1 VIPYVEW
8 RVIQLGPL
16 TLQVWGLFAA
26 LGTVAGAWWALREAK
41 KRGLDL
47 PAFETLI
54 LNIVIWAFIGARI
67 VHAVFYE
74 PAHYLTHPLDILKVW
89 QGGLS
94 SFGGFIGA
102 AGAFFWAMRTKK
114 MPLLPAADT
123 LVSALPL
130 ALGCGRIGCF
140 LIHDHPGTLAHGAGK
155 WFAVNYPDALRY
167 DLGLLLA
174 VFDFAFFSCLVFSQ
188 VRKNKPDGFTFALF
202 MTVYAPVRFGLD
214 FLRAVDV
221 RYFGLTPGQYGS
233 IALFASGLYLF
244 RRIKPIERRPDAA
257 ADRSRPLPPL

>member
-1 VIPYVEW
+1 VIPYWEW
-8 RVIQLGPL
+8 RTIVLGPL

-26 LGTVAGAWWALREAK
+26 LGVVSSAWFALREAK
-41 KRGLDL
+41 KKGLDL
-47 PAFETLI
+47 PAFEALI
-54 LNIVIWAFIGARI
+54 LNIVVWAFIGARI
-67 VHAVFYE
+67 VHAAFYE
-74 PAHYLTHPLDILKVW
+74 PAHYLAQPLDILKVW

-102 AGAFFWAMRTKK
+102 AGAFFWAMRGKK
-114 MPLLPAADT
+114 MPLLPAADA

-140 LIHDHPGTLAHGAGK
+140 FIHDHPGTLAHGAGE
-155 WFAVNYPDALRY
+155 WFAVNYPDGPRY

-174 VFDFAFFSCLVFSQ
+174 VFDFAFLALLVFSPL
-188 VRKNKPDGFTFALF
+188 RKNKPDGFTFALF

-233 IALFASGLYLF
+233 IALFAAGLYLF
-244 RRIKPIERRPDAA
+244 RRIH
-257 ADRSRPLPPL
+257 ADHPRPLPPL